1 MTTQTTTR
9 ATTYVYPP
17 EEVGWREDSRGREFW
32 LSEEL
37 AGRDYSGAFNAQLAR
52 FGPGG
57 GSPPHEHPYNHAFFF
72 LSGAALVRIGGESWR
87 ATPGTFVKV
96 PAHTHHSLTNAGPE
110 DVVFLVVYDPPN
122 ADIAP

>member
-1 MTTQTTTR
+1 MTIDTT
-9 ATTYVYPP
+9 TTYVHSP
-17 EEVGWREDSRGREFW
+17 EDVEWHQDGRGREFW

-37 AGRDYSGAFNAQLAR
+37 AGQDYSGAFNAQLSR

-72 LSGAALVRIGGESWR
+72 LSGAAIVRIGGRSWR

-96 PAHTHHSLTNAGPE
+96 PAYTHHNVTNAGPD

-122 ADIAP
+122 AEART